1 MFSSAL
7 CWIGWEL
14 GLRAVVRD
22 DPGGDTCPVSP
33 CAAEVQPATVEHWIC
48 VAGVLSP
55 KLQRVPCLLVVGREE
70 QRNTSLPA
78 PEGVGCQTHCKIT
91 SLHLELCKTE
101 PRRSAAS
108 HLLTRHE
115 LPSLGGLWG
124 GSPLLEEQ
132 VGTCQT

>member
-1 MFSSAL
+1 MPGQPLHCRGATSHSGAL
-7 CWIGWEL
+7 DLRCWSLE
-14 GLRAVVRD
+14 
-22 DPGGDTCPVSP
+22 P
-33 CAAEVQPATVEHWIC
+33 Q
-48 VAGVLSP
+48 
-55 KLQRVPCLLVVGREE
+55 LQHVPCLLVWGRGEE
-70 QRNTSLPA
+70 KRNTSLPA

-115 LPSLGGLWG
+115 VPSLRGLWG
-124 GSPLLEEQ
+124 GSPLLKER